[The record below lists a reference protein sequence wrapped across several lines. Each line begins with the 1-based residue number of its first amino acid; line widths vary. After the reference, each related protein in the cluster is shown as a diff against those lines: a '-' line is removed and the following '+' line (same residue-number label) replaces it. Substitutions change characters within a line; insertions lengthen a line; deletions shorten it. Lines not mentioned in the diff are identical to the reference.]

1 MMAMEEEKPYSEKS
15 PGRSMQEGAK
25 QRPEWADERA
35 EELVE
40 AIHQVARMNRELTTA
55 KLEQRLAALRR
66 ARRMRRIRWMAGSV
80 AAAIIVLV
88 LVWRPWMEVKPERV
102 MPVAQV
108 SLPEITVPTLIATGT
123 ADEILEIDTLVTGTT
138 MPVYE
143 VKKEQPKEEQVLPRE
158 VKYNRVVIPRGY
170 TYRVALSDGSV
181 VTLNAG
187 SELKFPVEFRDPL
200 REVEFKGEGYFEVAK
215 GERPFV
221 VKAGNTRVRVYGT
234 RFNLLYSEQLAL
246 SEAVLLE
253 GSIGMS
259 VLGVEKK
266 IIPNERVYCVVGD
279 STLQVE
285 KVNAGD
291 YISWIGTSFK
301 YHGVRLDKIMY
312 DFANWYG
319 VEIQVAPEL
328 RNQTYTLEFDKTCSI
343 QEVMQMMKLITGKT
357 IKEEGGA
364 YTIY

>member
-1 MMAMEEEKPYSEKS
+1 MEEEKQHKEKFS
-15 PGRSMQEGAK
+15 GESMQEKAG
-25 QRPEWADERA
+25 QRQEWTDEQIER
-35 EELVE
+35 LLE
-40 AIHQVARMNRELTTA
+40 AIHQAARMDREMMA
-55 KLEQRLAALRR
+55 ERLERRLAALSRT
-66 ARRMRRIRWMAGSV
+66 RRMRRIRWMAGSV
-80 AAAIIVLV
+80 AAAIIVLM

-108 SLPEITVPTLIATGT
+108 SLPEITVPTVIATGT
-123 ADEILEIDTLVTGTT
+123 ADEILEIDTLVTGTGT
-138 MPVYE
+138 SVYE
-143 VKKEQPKEEQVLPRE
+143 VKKEQSKEEQVLPRE

-170 TYRVALSDGSV
+170 TYRVALADGSV

-187 SELKFPVEFRDPL
+187 SELKFPVEFRDSA

-215 GERPFV
+215 GEKPFV
-221 VKAGNTRVRVYGT
+221 VKAGDTRVRVYGT

-253 GSIGMS
+253 GSIGMR
-259 VLGVEKK
+259 VQGVEKK
-266 IIPNERVYCVVGD
+266 IVPNERVYCVVGD

-285 KVNAGD
+285 KVNAEE
-291 YISWIGTSFK
+291 YISWLGTSFK
-301 YHGVRLDKIMY
+301 YCGVRLDKIMN

-328 RNQTYTLEFDKTCSI
+328 KNQTYTLEFDKTCSI
-343 QEVMQMMKLITGKT
+343 QEVLQMMKLITGKT

>member
-1 MMAMEEEKPYSEKS
+1 MEEEKQHKEKFS
-15 PGRSMQEGAK
+15 GESMQEKAG
-25 QRPEWADERA
+25 QRQEWTDEQIER
-35 EELVE
+35 LLE
-40 AIHQVARMNRELTTA
+40 AIHQAARMDREMMA
-55 KLEQRLAALRR
+55 ERLERRLAALRR

-80 AAAIIVLV
+80 AAAIIVLM

-108 SLPEITVPTLIATGT
+108 SLPEITVPTVIATGT
-123 ADEILEIDTLVTGTT
+123 ADEILEIDTLVTGTGT
-138 MPVYE
+138 SVYE
-143 VKKEQPKEEQVLPRE
+143 VKKEQSKEEQVLPRE

-170 TYRVALSDGSV
+170 TYRVALADGSV

-187 SELKFPVEFRDPL
+187 SELKFPVEFRDSA

-215 GERPFV
+215 GEKPFV
-221 VKAGNTRVRVYGT
+221 VKAGDTRVRVYGT

-253 GSIGMS
+253 GSIGMR
-259 VLGVEKK
+259 VQGVEKK
-266 IIPNERVYCVVGD
+266 IVPNERVYCVVGD

-285 KVNAGD
+285 KVNAEE
-291 YISWIGTSFK
+291 YISWLGTSFK
-301 YHGVRLDKIMY
+301 YCGVRLDKIMN

-328 RNQTYTLEFDKTCSI
+328 KNQTYTLEFDKTCSI
-343 QEVMQMMKLITGKT
+343 QEVLQMMKLITGKT

>member
-1 MMAMEEEKPYSEKS
+1 MEEEKQHKEKFS
-15 PGRSMQEGAK
+15 GESMQEKAG
-25 QRPEWADERA
+25 QRQEWTDEQIER
-35 EELVE
+35 LLE
-40 AIHQVARMNRELTTA
+40 AIHQAARMDREMMA
-55 KLEQRLAALRR
+55 ERLERRLAALRR

-80 AAAIIVLV
+80 AAAIIVLM

-108 SLPEITVPTLIATGT
+108 SLPEITVPTVITTGT
-123 ADEILEIDTLVTGTT
+123 ADEILEIDTLVTGTGT
-138 MPVYE
+138 SVYE
-143 VKKEQPKEEQVLPRE
+143 VKKEQSKEEQVLPRE

-170 TYRVALSDGSV
+170 TYRVALADGSV

-187 SELKFPVEFRDPL
+187 SELKFPVEFRDSA

-215 GERPFV
+215 GEKPFV
-221 VKAGNTRVRVYGT
+221 VKAGDTRVRVYGT

-253 GSIGMS
+253 GSIGMR
-259 VLGVEKK
+259 VQGVEKK
-266 IIPNERVYCVVGD
+266 IVPNERVYCVVGD

-285 KVNAGD
+285 KVNAEE
-291 YISWIGTSFK
+291 YISWLGTSFK
-301 YHGVRLDKIMY
+301 YCGVRLDKIMN

-328 RNQTYTLEFDKTCSI
+328 KNQTYTLEFDKTCSI
-343 QEVMQMMKLITGKT
+343 QEVLQMMKLITGKT

>member
-1 MMAMEEEKPYSEKS
+1 MEEEKQHKEKFS
-15 PGRSMQEGAK
+15 GESMQEKAG
-25 QRPEWADERA
+25 QRQEWTDEQIER
-35 EELVE
+35 LLE
-40 AIHQVARMNRELTTA
+40 AIHQAARMDREMMA
-55 KLEQRLAALRR
+55 ERLERRLAALRR

-80 AAAIIVLV
+80 SAAIIVLM

-108 SLPEITVPTLIATGT
+108 SLPEITVPTVITTGT
-123 ADEILEIDTLVTGTT
+123 ADEILEIDTLVTGTGT
-138 MPVYE
+138 SVYE
-143 VKKEQPKEEQVLPRE
+143 VKKEQSKEEQVLPRE

-170 TYRVALSDGSV
+170 TYRVALADGSV

-187 SELKFPVEFRDPL
+187 SELKFPVEFRDSA

-215 GERPFV
+215 GEKPFV
-221 VKAGNTRVRVYGT
+221 VKAGDTRVRVYGT

-253 GSIGMS
+253 GSIGMR
-259 VLGVEKK
+259 VQGVEKK
-266 IIPNERVYCVVGD
+266 IVPNERVYCVVGD

-285 KVNAGD
+285 KVNAEE
-291 YISWIGTSFK
+291 YISWLGTSFK
-301 YHGVRLDKIMY
+301 YCGVRLDKIMN

-328 RNQTYTLEFDKTCSI
+328 KNQTYTLEFDKTCSI
-343 QEVMQMMKLITGKT
+343 QEVLQMMKLITGKT

>member
-1 MMAMEEEKPYSEKS
+1 MEEEKQHKEKFS
-15 PGRSMQEGAK
+15 GESMQEKAG
-25 QRPEWADERA
+25 QRQEWTDEQIER
-35 EELVE
+35 LLE
-40 AIHQVARMNRELTTA
+40 AIHQAARMDREMMA
-55 KLEQRLAALRR
+55 ERLERRLAALSR

-80 AAAIIVLV
+80 AAAIIVLM

-108 SLPEITVPTLIATGT
+108 SLPEITVPTVIATGT
-123 ADEILEIDTLVTGTT
+123 ADEILEIDTLVTGTGT
-138 MPVYE
+138 SVYE
-143 VKKEQPKEEQVLPRE
+143 VKKEQSKEEQVLPRE

-170 TYRVALSDGSV
+170 TYRVALADGSV

-187 SELKFPVEFRDPL
+187 SELKFPVEFRDSA

-215 GERPFV
+215 GEKPFV
-221 VKAGNTRVRVYGT
+221 VKAGDTRVRVYGT

-253 GSIGMS
+253 GSIGMR
-259 VLGVEKK
+259 VQGVEKK
-266 IIPNERVYCVVGD
+266 IVPNERVYCVVGD

-285 KVNAGD
+285 KVNAEE
-291 YISWIGTSFK
+291 YISWLGTSFK
-301 YHGVRLDKIMY
+301 YCGVRLDKIMN

-328 RNQTYTLEFDKTCSI
+328 KNQTYTLEFDKTCSI
-343 QEVMQMMKLITGKT
+343 QEVLQMMKLITGKT

>member
-1 MMAMEEEKPYSEKS
+1 
-15 PGRSMQEGAK
+15 MQEKAG
-25 QRPEWADERA
+25 QRQEWTDEQIER
-35 EELVE
+35 LLE
-40 AIHQVARMNRELTTA
+40 AIHQAARMDREMMA
-55 KLEQRLAALRR
+55 ERLERRLAALRR

-80 AAAIIVLV
+80 AAAIIVLM

-108 SLPEITVPTLIATGT
+108 SLPEITVPTVIATGT
-123 ADEILEIDTLVTGTT
+123 ADEILEIDTLVTGTGT
-138 MPVYE
+138 SVYE
-143 VKKEQPKEEQVLPRE
+143 VKKEQSKEEQVLPRE

-170 TYRVALSDGSV
+170 TYRVALADGSV

-187 SELKFPVEFRDPL
+187 SELKFPVEFRDSA

-215 GERPFV
+215 GEKPFV
-221 VKAGNTRVRVYGT
+221 VKAGDTRVRVYGT

-253 GSIGMS
+253 GSIGMR
-259 VLGVEKK
+259 VQGVEKK
-266 IIPNERVYCVVGD
+266 IVPNERVYCVVGD

-285 KVNAGD
+285 KVNAEE
-291 YISWIGTSFK
+291 YISWLGTSFK
-301 YHGVRLDKIMY
+301 YCGVRLDKIMN

-328 RNQTYTLEFDKTCSI
+328 KNQTYTLEFDKTCSI
-343 QEVMQMMKLITGKT
+343 QEVLQMMKLITGKT